1 MLLPEQRRWFDAL
14 EDSLEPWERE
24 RIDEEEL
31 EDAFSRNVTFG
42 TGGIRALMGV
52 GPNRLNRLTVAQA
65 SCGLSRHLLKS
76 CAASPSVVVA
86 YDTRRHSREFAQT
99 AVRTLA
105 HAGVRAAMF
114 EGPQPTPVLS
124 YAVRALGANAGVVI
138 TASHNSMEYNGY
150 KVYGPE
156 GEQATEKLALS
167 IQAEMATVDPFE
179 VQIADE
185 DEAFAQGSVSWVP
198 QEVVRGYESAVLQQS
213 VGVGCAGL
221 RVVYSA
227 LNGTGIAS
235 ARHMLDRIQASY
247 SCVPEQSEPDG
258 TFPTCPAPNPE
269 HERAMRMA
277 MEQALAEGADLAIAN
292 DPDADRIGVAM
303 RCGNEM
309 RLLTGDEVSLL
320 LLDFVC
326 QATTLPQDPIAMT
339 TIVSSPLL
347 DSIASANGIAL
358 RRTLTGFKYIGE
370 QLNALERQGRLG
382 DFVLGV
388 EESCGYLRG
397 SYVRDKDGLIALVLA
412 CEMTAWHKQHG
423 RDLASALDDIYQRYG
438 YMVSHQISHELPGV
452 DGRNAIHE
460 TMCELRERSCETMA
474 GLKVIRVVDYQQ
486 KAKMPGDSSQ
496 VLPPANVVE
505 FDLEHGCRLII
516 RPSGTEP
523 KVKAYCFAGGGTLRE
538 AQERLSAMVSY
549 TKDILKVE

>member
-1 MLLPEQRRWFDAL
+1 MLPPDQRRWFDAL
-14 EDSLEPWERE
+14 EDSLEPWEFE
-24 RIDEEEL
+24 RIDDEEL

-52 GPNRLNRLTVAQA
+52 GPNRLNRLTVARA
-65 SCGLSRHLLKS
+65 SHGLSRYLLRS
-76 CAASPSVVVA
+76 CGADSLVVVA
-86 YDTRRHSREFAQT
+86 YDTRRHSREFALAT
-99 AVRTLA
+99 VRTLA
-105 HAGVRAAMF
+105 CSGIRAVMF
-114 EGPQPTPVLS
+114 KDPQPTPVLS
-124 YAVRALGANAGVVI
+124 YAVRKLGAMAGVVI

-156 GEQATEKLALS
+156 GEQATERLAQS
-167 IQAEMATVDPFE
+167 IQAEMAAVDPFE
-179 VQIADE
+179 VPLADDDALLSE
-185 DEAFAQGSVSWVP
+185 DVVWVS
-198 QEVVRGYESAVLQQS
+198 QEIVRGYEEAVLRQS

-221 RVVYSA
+221 RVVYSP

-235 ARHMLDRIQASY
+235 ARHMLDHIRAEY
-247 SCVPEQSEPDG
+247 SCVPEQSGPDG

-269 HERAMRMA
+269 HERAMRLA
-277 MEQALAEGADLAIAN
+277 MRQALSEDADLAVAN

-303 RCGNEM
+303 RHGSEM

-320 LLDFVC
+320 LLDFLC
-326 QATTLPQDPIAMT
+326 QTTSLPPSPIAMT

-370 QLNALERQGRLG
+370 QLNVLERQGRLG

-412 CEMTAWHKQHG
+412 CEMAAWHKAHG
-423 RDLASALDDIYQRYG
+423 RDLASALDDLYGRYG

-452 DGRNAIHE
+452 DGRSAIHE
-460 TMCELRERSCETMA
+460 MMRELREKPCQTMA
-474 GLKVIRVVDYQQ
+474 GLKVMCVVDYQQ
-486 KAKMPGDSSQ
+486 ETKMPGDPSQ
-496 VLPPANVVE
+496 TLPPANVIE
-505 FDLEHGCRLII
+505 FDLEHGCRLIV

-523 KVKAYCFAGGGTLRE
+523 KVKAYCFAGGRTLRE
-538 AQERLSAMVSY
+538 TQGRLSAMVSY
-549 TKDILKVE
+549 TKDILRGD